1 MYNIHAERSAGY
13 AGIAFIIVAVIGALV
28 PGMLPPVSSSASDL
42 ATYVDAHRAMLVL
55 GAWISFPASAFFLWF
70 IVGLR
75 AYLRQ
80 ARGQDEGLPTYA
92 LIAGI
97 VTVIV
102 AIMSAVFQLILG
114 FEGSAPLG
122 RDGVVALYAATSLS
136 GAISVGP
143 LAIFVLACAMSMRR
157 HHSAPPWL
165 VNLGYLTFAGS
176 ALASLSVFFSSGAMA
191 PNGIVSLVLGFL
203 LFAIWVVATSIV
215 LIMNAGKQAAT
226 A

>member
-13 AGIAFIIVAVIGALV
+13 AGIAFIVLAIIGAFV
-28 PGMLPPVSSSASDL
+28 PGVFPPLASAPADL
-42 ATYVDAHRAMLVL
+42 AAYVDAHRTMLVL

-80 ARGQDEGLPTYA
+80 TRGQDEGLPTYA
-92 LIAGI
+92 LAAGV
-97 VTVIV
+97 VTVAV
-102 AIMSAVFQLILG
+102 AIFGALFQLVLG
-114 FEGSAPLG
+114 FEGSATLG
-122 RDGVVALYAATSLS
+122 RDGVVTMYAATSLS
-136 GAISVGP
+136 GALTTCP
-143 LAIFVLACAMSMRR
+143 LAIFVIACALSMRR
-157 HHSAPPWL
+157 HHSAPAWL

-176 ALASLSVFFSSGAMA
+176 AVASLSVFFSSGSMA

-203 LFAIWVVATSIV
+203 LFAIWIVATSLT